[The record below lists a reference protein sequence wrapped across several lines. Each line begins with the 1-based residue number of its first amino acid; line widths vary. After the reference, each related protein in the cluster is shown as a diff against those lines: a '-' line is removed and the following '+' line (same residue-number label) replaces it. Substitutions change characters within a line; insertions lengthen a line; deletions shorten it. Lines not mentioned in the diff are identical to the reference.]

1 MTDEPKTIEAEPSPE
16 PSPEPSGRGNLGA
29 AVDALAASW
38 RLESPTRPEPPKPD
52 GPPTLILAQTP
63 EGLRAEVTPC
73 TCTDGYQI
81 TDAGAV
87 PCSACSTPKRAAAL
101 INRCGLPAEPG
112 ACYFAGYR
120 YLNEPAPGEPDGEE
134 RGGVVYVKGG
144 AYLHPAQERRAAL
157 AAMRSLSDR
166 VAKLRHVGELR
177 GLSSVLLAGP
187 PGVGKSYLGAAFA
200 LETILAGARLAVR
213 YCHMGGLLAE
223 CRQSIQA
230 QKRTQALV
238 DAVATVPVLVFD
250 ELGAGRATDWERSI
264 ADEIIARRYDAGL
277 LTVSATNYTTGAD
290 PEPEDLGALRNRI
303 GPPAASRLWH
313 RSVTYTLS
321 GVDLRGVV
329 S

>member
-1 MTDEPKTIEAEPSPE
+1 MTDEPQAIEAEPE
-16 PSPEPSGRGNLGA
+16 PQAAEAPPSAFGQAIAGLA
-29 AVDALAASW
+29 DLAAAKGP
-38 RLESPTRPEPPKPD
+38 RRAESPAPDRPPELV
-52 GPPTLILAQTP
+52 TVQTP

-73 TCTDGYQI
+73 ACIDGYQI
-81 TDAGAV
+81 DASGAV
-87 PCSACSTPKRAAAL
+87 PCRACSKWKRAAAL

-112 ACYFAGYR
+112 AVTFAGYR
-120 YLNEPAPGEPDGEE
+120 YLNEPAPGEPPGEE

-144 AYLHPAQERRAAL
+144 AFLHPAQERRAAL

-166 VAKLRHVGELR
+166 VAKLRHVAELR

-200 LETILAGARLAVR
+200 LETIVAGARLGVR

-223 CRQSIQA
+223 CRHSIQA
-230 QKRTQALV
+230 QKRTQGLV
-238 DAVATVPVLVFD
+238 DAVATVPVLVLD

-277 LTVSATNYTTGAD
+277 LTVSATNYTTEAD
-290 PEPEDLGALRNRI
+290 PVPEDLGALRNRI